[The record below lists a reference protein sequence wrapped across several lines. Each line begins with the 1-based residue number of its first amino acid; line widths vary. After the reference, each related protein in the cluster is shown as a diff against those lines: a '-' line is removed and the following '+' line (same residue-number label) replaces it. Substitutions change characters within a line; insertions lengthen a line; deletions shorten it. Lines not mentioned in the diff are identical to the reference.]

1 MLFEVPS
8 WSKEL
13 EAKHEILMN
22 IIKLGESMD
31 VNFAFPTQTLHVENL
46 PGQNSLSPKYS
57 NNKKKINND
66 ILAFID
72 EYKKNIQ
79 YKA

>member
-13 EAKHEILMN
+13 EAKHEILMS
-22 IIKLGESMD
+22 IIKLGETMG

-46 PGQNSLSPKYS
+46 PGQKSLSPKYS
-57 NNKKKINND
+57 DNKKEVNMD
-66 ILAFID
+66 IKSFID

-79 YKA
+79 YQA